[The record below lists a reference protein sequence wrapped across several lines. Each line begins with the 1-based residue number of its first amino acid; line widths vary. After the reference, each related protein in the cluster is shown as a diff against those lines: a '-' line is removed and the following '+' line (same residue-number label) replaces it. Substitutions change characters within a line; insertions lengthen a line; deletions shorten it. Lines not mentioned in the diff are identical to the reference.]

1 MRAIPYLLVAV
12 GLALLSGSVY
22 LLVGVY
28 FELLHPTIA
37 AKNGKHAQHVSSAD
51 AFWVIGTFA
60 CFFGSV
66 FFLGSV
72 QWLREGNSKNESLE
86 PISTGDEELKRD
98 KLVARPDESL
108 GVLLQPML
116 VIAVLYQ
123 IPFVVLLVLF
133 REQISRNWLGSFGSV
148 ALLLILSFFLLRQ
161 YRYRMVVGDF
171 RLELDDVAG
180 SPTDVLSGRVVVNRQ
195 SDIVGKP
202 LFLELKLFE
211 NRDIP
216 STGFY
221 ENSKLPYPRELYWL
235 IRFRTENPVDNPFVS
250 ETEFPFQLSIPEW
263 LPRPWSRPGVHSTVA
278 MEWQLDVSGKFSRT
292 KIATIFP
299 IKEVPSQLKQAADKR
314 IKIPR
319 QELEN
324 LLAEQSILWRRS
336 TNTNTRAS
344 TIVRQRIST
353 QEALAYSTVWLVVI
367 FGCGVFLAR
376 RTVEVVVWILLGSI
390 VMLCATLAQR
400 FIYWEISVD
409 EVQVERKWRIFG
421 FSFRR
426 LLRRDELASVNVAPI
441 TSRETNEDW
450 PHVEFNIALQTKDTS
465 KSPMPI
471 ARVRTR
477 LLAKAFAK
485 AIANDL
491 GLSVTYHVKDR

>member
-1 MRAIPYLLVAV
+1 MRAIPYLLFAT
-12 GLALLSGSVY
+12 GLALLSGSAY
-22 LLVGVY
+22 LLIGLY
-28 FELLHPTIA
+28 NELLHPTIA
-37 AKNGKHAQHVSSAD
+37 AKNGKHGQDVSTAD
-51 AFWVIGTFA
+51 AFWLIGTFV
-60 CFFGSV
+60 CFFGSI

-72 QWLREGNSKNESLE
+72 QWLREGTSEKESLG
-86 PISTGDEELKRD
+86 PISTGDEESKRD
-98 KLVARPDESL
+98 TLVARPDESF

-123 IPFVVLLVLF
+123 IPFVVLFALF
-133 REQISRNWLGSFGSV
+133 REQISRNWLGSSGSV

-171 RLELDDVAG
+171 RLELDDGAN

-211 NRDIP
+211 NRDTP

-235 IRFRTENPVDNPFVS
+235 IRFKTDRPVDNPFVS
-250 ETEFPFQLSIPEW
+250 ETEFPFHLSIPEW

-292 KIATIFP
+292 KIAEIFP

-324 LLAEQSILWRRS
+324 LLAEQSILWKRS
-336 TNTNTRAS
+336 TNTNIRAS
-344 TIVRQRIST
+344 TIVRKRITT
-353 QEALAYSTVWLVVI
+353 QEALFYSTLWLVVI
-367 FGCGVFLAR
+367 LGCGLFLTSR
-376 RTVEVVVWILLGSI
+376 MVEIVVWILLGSI
-390 VMLCATLAQR
+390 VMLCATLAQG
-400 FIYWEISVD
+400 FIYCETIID

-421 FSFRR
+421 FDFGKLVS
-426 LLRRDELASVNVAPI
+426 RDDLSSVNVAPI
-441 TSRETNEDW
+441 TRRETNQDW
-450 PHVEFNIALQTKDTS
+450 PHVEFDIKLQTKDTS

-471 ARVRTR
+471 ARVRSR

-491 GLSVTYHVKDR
+491 GLSVTYHVQDL

>member
-22 LLVGVY
+22 LMVGVY
-28 FELLHPTIA
+28 FELLHPTITTKHEQETSLA
-37 AKNGKHAQHVSSAD
+37 NG
-51 AFWVIGTFA
+51 FWLMGSIA

-66 FFLGSV
+66 FLLGSV
-72 QWLREGNSKNESLE
+72 QWLSEGTSKKESLE
-86 PISTGDEELKRD
+86 PISTGDVESKQD
-98 KLVARPDESL
+98 TLVARPDESV

-123 IPFVVLLVLF
+123 IPFVVLFVLF

-211 NRDIP
+211 NRDTP
-216 STGFY
+216 PTGNY
-221 ENSKLPYPRELYWL
+221 ENSELPYPRELYWL
-235 IRFRTENPVDNPFVS
+235 IRFETESPVDNPFVS

-263 LPRPWSRPGVHSTVA
+263 LPRPWSRQGVHSTIA
-278 MEWQLDVSGKFSRT
+278 MEWQLEVSGKFSRT

-299 IKEVPSQLKQAADKR
+299 IMEVPSQLKQAADKR

-319 QELEN
+319 QELEK
-324 LLAEQSILWRRS
+324 LLTEQSILWQRAS
-336 TNTNTRAS
+336 NTHINTS
-344 TIVRQRIST
+344 TIVRKRISMRN
-353 QEALAYSTVWLVVI
+353 ALSVSTVCLVVI
-367 FGCGVFLAR
+367 LGCGVFLTLR
-376 RTVEVVVWILLGSI
+376 SEDIVVLILLGSFA
-390 VMLCATLAQR
+390 MLCAALAQR
-400 FIYWEISVD
+400 FIYCETSID
-409 EVQVERKWRIFG
+409 EVHVERKWRIFG
-421 FSFRR
+421 FVFRR
-426 LLRRDELASVNVAPI
+426 LLSRDGLSSVNVAPR
-441 TSRETNEDW
+441 TRRETNQDW
-450 PHVEFNIALQTKDTS
+450 PHVEFNITLQTKDS
-465 KSPMPI
+465 SESPMPI

-491 GLSVTYHVKDR
+491 GLSVTYNVQNL